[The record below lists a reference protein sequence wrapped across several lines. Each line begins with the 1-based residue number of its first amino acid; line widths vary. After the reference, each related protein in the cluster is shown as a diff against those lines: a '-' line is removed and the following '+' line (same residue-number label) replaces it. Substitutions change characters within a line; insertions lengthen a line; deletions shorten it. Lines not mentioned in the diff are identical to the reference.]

1 MLHRTI
7 FLASSSF
14 NPRSLT
20 MITVDQLIAEQKSNV
35 QVAFGLAGKTF
46 EGVEKLVELNL
57 TAARAS
63 LSESSDYAKSVISAK
78 DVQQLLALQAAAL
91 QPLAEKAAAYNRH
104 VADIA
109 QATAAEYAKV
119 VEAQAAEAQ
128 AKFAALVDNAAQ
140 NAPAGFETPVAI
152 VKSAM
157 AAASNSYESVQKAV
171 KQATDL
177 AQANIDAVT
186 AQATGAVKSASKK
199 R

>member
-1 MLHRTI
+1 MNML
-7 FLASSSF
+7 
-14 NPRSLT
+14 
-20 MITVDQLIAEQKSNV
+20 TVDQLIAEQKSNV

-46 EGVEKLVELNL
+46 EGVEKFVELNL

-63 LSESSDYAKSVISAK
+63 LTESSDYAKSVIAVK
-78 DVQQLLALQAAAL
+78 DVQQLLALQTAAL

-109 QATAAEYAKV
+109 QATATEYAKV
-119 VEAQAAEAQ
+119 AEAQVAEVQ
-128 AKFAALVDNAAQ
+128 AKFAALVENASQ
-140 NAPAGFETPVAI
+140 NAPAGFETPVAL

-157 AAASNSYESVQKAV
+157 AAATNGYESVQKAV

-177 AQANIDAVT
+177 AQANIEAVT
-186 AQATGAVKSASKK
+186 AQASGVAKTTSKK